1 MKKSVIFLLN
11 GLGIEKAGSYSISLD
26 QCMPNLART
35 KETSFFTTAII
46 NSLEYRSAYRQ
57 FFLGDTYKLE
67 LNFIKENIINE
78 NVGNN
83 PIFQSIA
90 TDLRNNSSK
99 FHIFVEPTN
108 DKIVEQINNLVNT
121 LNLNTGREVYLHLIL
136 PQQTVNEYKKLITI
150 VNYIKYHINENI
162 TVGFIIGKEYLSPEL
177 TKIEMDFMKKMFFM
191 CSVERWSETEKKFL
205 SLQED
210 NVRPCEVPGFC
221 ATNSCNIVNNDVIM
235 FFNTNRNNYD
245 NFLRVIY
252 ENANDMLKVD
262 QFNLPTYSLINLDTK
277 YNIRSLAENIV
288 YDNSLAKMMQ
298 RAGKKALIVTEEKN
312 MSLVNFLANGQAY
325 VNNPDIAFMKLD
337 IPTFTNPSTIDSI
350 INGSMYDLIIF
361 DYHMDVSRTVNDLKE
376 GLEEIDKIIGAVSD
390 SCVNKHSLFITS
402 LYGLK
407 KELPIA
413 DYNTEMVT
421 IDYEMQI
428 PIFFFDYTYLR
439 SKYVLLPGD
448 TNNILTTAIRCIYD
462 DDSIESLIRPKGL
475 FNNLFG
481 KKK

>member
-1 MKKSVIFLLN
+1 MLF
-11 GLGIEKAGSYSISLD
+11 
-26 QCMPNLART
+26 
-35 KETSFFTTAII
+35 
-46 NSLEYRSAYRQ
+46 RS
-57 FFLGDTYKLE
+57 
-67 LNFIKENIINE
+67 
-78 NVGNN
+78 
-83 PIFQSIA
+83 
-90 TDLRNNSSK
+90 
-99 FHIFVEPTN
+99 
-108 DKIVEQINNLVNT
+108 
-121 LNLNTGREVYLHLIL
+121 
-136 PQQTVNEYKKLITI
+136 
-150 VNYIKYHINENI
+150 
-162 TVGFIIGKEYLSPEL
+162 
-177 TKIEMDFMKKMFFM
+177 
-191 CSVERWSETEKKFL
+191 
-205 SLQED
+205 
-210 NVRPCEVPGFC
+210 
-221 ATNSCNIVNNDVIM
+221 
-235 FFNTNRNNYD
+235 
-245 NFLRVIY
+245 
-252 ENANDMLKVD
+252 
-262 QFNLPTYSLINLDTK
+262 
-277 YNIRSLAENIV
+277 
-288 YDNSLAKMMQ
+288 
-298 RAGKKALIVTEEKN
+298 TEEKN
-312 MSLVNFLANGQAY
+312 MSLVNFLANGQTY